1 MTVVIDASVW
11 LDAVTG
17 RLPTGSLP
25 SAPTVPA
32 LFDAEVLSGL
42 RGLVRGGH
50 LEAQVAVR
58 QVRTLERAPL
68 LRVPVAEL
76 LSTAWPLSAAVS
88 AYDAFYVALAARED
102 VELQTADARLARG
115 ATGLCA
121 VRLLAQGT

>member
-25 SAPTVPA
+25 TAPRRFST
-32 LFDAEVLSGL
+32 AEVLSGP

-88 AYDAFYVALAARED
+88 AYDACYVALAARED
-102 VELQTADARLARG
+102 AELHTADARLARG
-115 ATGLCA
+115 AAGLCA
-121 VRLLAQGT
+121 VRLLAHGT